1 MSDLPVSRTDYD
13 DLRDA
18 LAPFA
23 SAYYSLRH
31 KPDSTPVLQVG
42 STMLTVA
49 DLRTAAEVYNHEP
62 LPVVMSR
69 RPIKLQP
76 YSGRQD

>member
-1 MSDLPVSRTDYD
+1 MSDVPLSRADYNV
-13 DLRDA
+13 LRDA

-49 DLRTAAEVYNHEP
+49 DLRTAAEAYSHIP
-62 LPVVMSR
+62 LPLAYARRSSR
-69 RPIKLQP
+69 IMLMGGIR
-76 YSGRQD
+76 

>member
-1 MSDLPVSRTDYD
+1 MTTIPVSSTDYST
-13 DLRDA
+13 LRAA

-23 SAYYSLRH
+23 QAYYSLRH

-69 RPIKLQP
+69 RPAKLLP